1 MTLAN
6 KAWVKLLM
14 RENTDD
20 ALPSVLGQPM
30 ESIAE
35 VTASYPAL
43 LRLHLDDVALLP
55 TEVQKTERLNYP
67 KFGFD
72 SDITVDGDGQGG
84 DCLGPSRIGHWPR
97 FRRVPRTS
105 FYAIHPPTLQVTQSS
120 TSLAN
125 ADYSD

>member
-20 ALPSVLGQPM
+20 ALPSVLSQPM
-30 ESIAE
+30 ESLAE

-55 TEVQKTERLNYP
+55 TEVQKTER
-67 KFGFD
+67 G
-72 SDITVDGDGQGG
+72 
-84 DCLGPSRIGHWPR
+84 
-97 FRRVPRTS
+97 
-105 FYAIHPPTLQVTQSS
+105 
-120 TSLAN
+120 
-125 ADYSD
+125 